1 MEKLLIGYSPCDS
14 KIYDELLGYLKK
26 GMIKEYKSRKK
37 ELKKLTTK
45 VHPDICSCNKLKT
58 IDPDAISYDETL
70 NAAIPDIIR
79 LVDSDTLPNNKS
91 MDEI

>member
-1 MEKLLIGYSPCDS
+1 
-14 KIYDELLGYLKK
+14 
-26 GMIKEYKSRKK
+26 MIKEYKSRKK